1 MIEKREFGDLAHV
14 DHEWLQARHH
24 FSFGNYW
31 DPARMGF
38 GPIRVW
44 NDDEIKP
51 KTGFPMHGHKDMEI
65 ITYVREGAI
74 THRDNMGNEG
84 RTEAGDVQVMSA
96 GTGVMHSEYNLEDE
110 QTRLFQI
117 WIEPRA
123 AGGAPRWDARAF
135 PKGDRSGQLE
145 ILASGFEQDIADGA
159 LMIRADA
166 RLYGGTLS
174 AGTAIDHD
182 IKAGADIYLVAS
194 SGRLRVNGEKI
205 AARDALSVRDVA
217 TLKIEALEEAELVF
231 VEAFETRH

>member
-1 MIEKREFGDLAHV
+1 MIEKREFRELAHV

-24 FSFGNYW
+24 FSFGKYW
-31 DPARMGF
+31 DPSRMGF

-44 NDDEIKP
+44 NDDEIQP
-51 KTGFPMHGHKDMEI
+51 KTGFPMHGHQDMEI

-123 AGGAPRWDARAF
+123 AGGAPHWDAKAF
-135 PKGDRSGQLE
+135 PKGDRSDQLE
-145 ILASGFEQDIADGA
+145 ILASGFDEDIAAGALKIGAEARFYGATLTAGTAIEHQIADGA
-159 LMIRADA
+159 HVYLV
-166 RLYGGTLS
+166 GS
-174 AGTAIDHD
+174 AGQ
-182 IKAGADIYLVAS
+182 V
-194 SGRLRVNGEKI
+194 RVNGELVG
-205 AARDALSVRDVA
+205 ARDSAAIRDVA
-217 TLKIEALEEAELVF
+217 SLQIEAIDDAEFVF
-231 VEAFETRH
+231 VEAWESKN

>member
-1 MIEKREFGDLAHV
+1 MMEKREFKQLAHV

-24 FSFGNYW
+24 FSFGKYW

-44 NDDEIKP
+44 NDDEIQP
-51 KTGFPMHGHKDMEI
+51 KTGFPMHGHQDMEI

-123 AGGAPRWDARAF
+123 AGGKPHWDAKAF
-135 PKGDRSGQLE
+135 PKGDRANQLE
-145 ILASGFEQDIADGA
+145 ILASGFDRDIDNGA
-159 LMIRADA
+159 LMIGADA
-166 RLYGGTLS
+166 RFYGASLTQGTTIGHEV
-174 AGTAIDHD
+174 A
-182 IKAGADIYLVAS
+182 AGAHIYLVGSA
-194 SGRLRVNGEKI
+194 GQIRVNGELVG
-205 AARDALSVRDVA
+205 ARDSLAIRDIE
-217 TLKIEALEEAELVF
+217 TLRIEAVEDAEFVF
-231 VEAFETRH
+231 VEARESQH

>member
-1 MIEKREFGDLAHV
+1 MIEKREFKQLAHV
-14 DHEWLQARHH
+14 EWLQARHH

-31 DPARMGF
+31 DPSRMGF

-44 NDDEIKP
+44 NDDEIQP

-110 QTRLFQI
+110 RTRLFQI

-123 AGGAPRWDARAF
+123 PGGAPRWDAKAF

-145 ILASGFEQDIADGA
+145 ILASGFDEDVSNGA
-159 LMIRADA
+159 LMIGADA
-166 RLYGGTLS
+166 RLYGASLT
-174 AGTAIDHD
+174 AGTTVEHRI
-182 IKAGADIYLVAS
+182 ADGSHIYLVGSA
-194 SGRLRVNGEKI
+194 GRIRVNGETA
-205 AARDALSVRDVA
+205 AARDSLAIRDLA
-217 TLKIEALEEAELVF
+217 SLQIEAVDDAEFVF
-231 VEAFETRH
+231 VEAQQSQN

>member
-1 MIEKREFGDLAHV
+1 MIEKREFRQLAHV

-24 FSFGNYW
+24 FSFGKYW
-31 DPARMGF
+31 DPSRMGF

-44 NDDEIKP
+44 NDDEIQP
-51 KTGFPMHGHKDMEI
+51 KTGFPMHGHQDMEI

-123 AGGAPRWDARAF
+123 AGGAPRWDARSF
-135 PKGDRSGQLE
+135 PKGDRADQLE
-145 ILASGFEQDIADGA
+145 ILASGFDEDVESGA

-166 RLYGGTLS
+166 RLYGASLS
-174 AGTAIDHD
+174 KGTAITHE
-182 IKAGADIYLVAS
+182 IANGAHIYLVGSA
-194 SGRLRVNGEKI
+194 GQVRVNGELV
-205 AARDALSVRDVA
+205 AARDSLAIRDFA
-217 TLKIEALEEAELVF
+217 SLQIEAIDDAEFIFLEAWESQN
-231 VEAFETRH
+231 